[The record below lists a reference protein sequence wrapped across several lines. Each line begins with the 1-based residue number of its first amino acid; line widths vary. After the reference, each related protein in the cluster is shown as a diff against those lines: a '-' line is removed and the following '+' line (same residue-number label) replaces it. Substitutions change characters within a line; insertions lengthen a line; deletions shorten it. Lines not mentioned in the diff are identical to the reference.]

1 MTDIAAED
9 ALQELGISLMD
20 VLTLMDDG
28 YNYGY
33 GYGGAYNGYY

>member
-1 MTDIAAED
+1 MTDIATED
-9 ALQELGISLMD
+9 IIQKAGVNITDTL
-20 VLTLMDDG
+20 VLMDDG

>member
-9 ALQELGISLMD
+9 ALQKLGIDLMD
-20 VLTLMDDG
+20 VLKLMDDD

-33 GYGGAYNGYY
+33 GYGGYNGFY